1 MRVESIQESRDTELP
16 LTPVEAMHLDALGKR
31 LTSETTW
38 WGETDEED
46 GNTFERT
53 VIRVR
58 RTPAGSW
65 TVRVSD
71 AVGVIAIPGLQIT
84 VKPKIP
90 LGHLL
95 YMLGQVDVLPR
106 LDEERTEIEQSTD
119 LFELTARWFLS
130 AAEQLVRLGLIR
142 DYEPERS
149 ELSAVR
155 GRLEPLNTALLYY
168 SGHLAFDCEYEDF
181 TYNTPLNRVIRAAA
195 HALLASPL
203 LPKHVR
209 ARAMQVTAR
218 IEEAD
223 DLRPGDIRVKVD
235 RRTVHY
241 REPVLLA
248 KTIIQ
253 SLGRTPLAGGHI
265 GWTFLIRTPEAVE
278 HALRLFLAE
287 ALPDRSVDKT
297 RLQLTGTALT
307 ISPDLVFSAPLAVGD
322 VKYKLSAGEWIRS
335 DLYQLVAFAT
345 GFRVQHALLVRFRE
359 PVVLTCR
366 DLMVGEVHVSERT
379 WPADPLIP
387 AATAAG
393 QFVDGVRGWIAG
405 CALPGAHGDKQLLTA

>member
-1 MRVESIQESRDTELP
+1 
-16 LTPVEAMHLDALGKR
+16 MHLDALGKR
-31 LTSETTW
+31 LTSKTTW
-38 WGETDEED
+38 WGQTDEAEGD
-46 GNTFERT
+46 TLERS

-65 TVRVSD
+65 TVRVRD

-90 LGHLL
+90 LAHLL
-95 YMLGQVDVLPR
+95 HMLGQIDVWPR
-106 LDEERTEIEQSTD
+106 LDEERTEIEQSAD

-130 AAEQLVRLGLIR
+130 AAERLLRLSLIR
-142 DYEPERS
+142 DYEPEHR
-149 ELSAVR
+149 ELPAVR
-155 GRLEPLNTALLYY
+155 GRLEPLNTAQLYY
-168 SGHLAFDCEYEDF
+168 SGRLAFDCEYEDF

-195 HALLASPL
+195 HAVVASPL
-203 LPKHVR
+203 LPKAIR
-209 ARAMQVTAR
+209 ARAMQVAAR

-223 DLRPGDIRVKVD
+223 DLRPGDIRAKVD
-235 RRTVHY
+235 RRTAHY

-278 HALRLFLAE
+278 DALRLFLAE
-287 ALPDRSVDKT
+287 ALPDGFVHKIG
-297 RLQLTGTALT
+297 LQLTGTTLT
-307 ISPDLVFSAPLAVGD
+307 FSPDLVFSAPSAVGD
-322 VKYKLSAGEWIRS
+322 VKYKLSRGEWTRS

-345 GFRVQHALLVRFRE
+345 GFRVHHALLVRFRE
-359 PVVLTCR
+359 PVELRCH
-366 DLMVGEVHVSERT
+366 DLIVGDLHVSERT

-387 AATAAG
+387 AATAAA
-393 QFVDGVRGWIAG
+393 QFVDGVRDWIAS
-405 CALPGAHGDKQLLTA
+405 CALLDRMATKQLLTA